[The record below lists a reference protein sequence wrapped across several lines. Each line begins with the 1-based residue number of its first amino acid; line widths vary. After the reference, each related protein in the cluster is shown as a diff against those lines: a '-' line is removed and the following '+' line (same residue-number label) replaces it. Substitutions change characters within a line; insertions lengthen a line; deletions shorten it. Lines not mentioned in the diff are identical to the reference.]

1 MAHFAQ
7 INENN
12 IVVRI
17 NTVDNSD
24 CVDGN
29 GIEQEN
35 IGIQFL
41 KSIHGNNTNW
51 KQTSYNSSIRK
62 KYAAIGDRYD
72 EERDAFIGQKPYASW
87 TLDETTCKWEA
98 PTPLPEDYE
107 AFDNPYSWNESTQTW
122 DKVR

>member
-7 INENN
+7 IDENN

-51 KQTSYNSSIRK
+51 KKTSYNASIRK

-87 TLDETTCKWEA
+87 TLDE
-98 PTPLPEDYE
+98 L
-107 AFDNPYSWNESTQTW
+107 S
-122 DKVR
+122 